1 MPLKGACSEFDQH
14 AMEVW
19 SNSQDVSQ
27 IVTNWSNDIKAIK
40 MLDTIDYAMI
50 VVLVDKL
57 ETFIDKYL

>member
-1 MPLKGACSEFDQH
+1 MPLKGACSKFDQH

-19 SNSQDVSQ
+19 SNSQDVAQ